1 MSSADDENEAEPSAT
16 DEGAGAPPDDAEPT
30 ETG

>member
-1 MSSADDENEAEPSAT
+1 MSSADDENEAEPPAT
-16 DEGAGAPPDDAEPT
+16 DEGAEGPPGDAEPT

>member
-1 MSSADDENEAEPSAT
+1 MSSADDESETEPAAT
-16 DEGAGAPPDDAEPT
+16 DEGAGVPPGDAEPT

>member
-1 MSSADDENEAEPSAT
+1 MSSADDENEAEPPPT
-16 DEGAGAPPDDAEPT
+16 DEDAGASAGDAEPT